1 MTDGS
6 HSRVVPAVLAL
17 VVWWGSALIGGSPA
31 WAAASHVV
39 DSPRA
44 WLRALHVGQTPAALS
59 PLPLVQGC
67 FTPDH
72 CQTRVGA
79 LSVDQR
85 DGALRWDGGPRFKAR
100 TTRPARD
107 LPVPDWTP
115 LDAFAVSSHGKPW
128 GVCMTLAHE
137 GVGRSGS
144 FQRWTSVVL
153 VPLAAKARPVAHR
166 WVGYWAT
173 CEALV
178 QGASATQVRLP
189 VLEAPSAAG
198 QTWPLRWQVCEG
210 RACVTQEDHRRV
222 VPQPGAEDG
231 ALLILPARH

>member
-1 MTDGS
+1 MMSGP
-6 HSRVVPAVLAL
+6 HSRMLL
-17 VVWWGSALIGGSPA
+17 VAAWSLISGSPL
-31 WAAASHVV
+31 WAATSGVL
-39 DSPRA
+39 DSTEA
-44 WLRALHVGQTPAALS
+44 WLRAVQVGQVPASLA
-59 PLPLVQGC
+59 PLPQEQGC

-72 CQTRVGA
+72 CQTRVGT
-79 LSVDQR
+79 LSMDQR
-85 DGALRWDGGPRFKAR
+85 DGALRWDGGPRFRAR
-100 TTRPARD
+100 TSQPSRD

-137 GVGRSGS
+137 GLGRSGS

-153 VPLAAKARPVAHR
+153 VPLAAKGRPVAHR

-178 QGASATQVRLP
+178 QGDSASQVRLP
-189 VLEAPSAAG
+189 VLEAPSGPG

-210 RACVTQEDHRRV
+210 RSCITQVDLRRV
-222 VPQPGAEDG
+222 VPQPGADDG
-231 ALLILPARH
+231 ALLILPVRP